1 MRSETTTFWLQA
13 FKTKPPEVNGAN
25 QAKIGSV
32 FFQFPPLFHMQID
45 GQSEMVMACYVGEGG
60 FNLVYRCEINGN
72 DVALRI
78 SWPTDRE
85 NHYPYKAESQERLLK
100 IWNELYP
107 DLFSFQAQGITL
119 TDSSKR
125 AWSAILMPF
134 IEGVE
139 PTPQEIKL
147 TMLEDFK
154 NTGRVPPDGCVF
166 SNYKKTPSGKIICV
180 DPIFSLRRA
189 PHETLCEDGTVFK
202 REASQESIEFWNAM
216 KPAYGNVHFWNHS
229 SFTKTEKII
238 IVLTIKALLLLQD
251 IQLSSQ
257 DFLALKT
264 TAREDN
270 NDVFAFLGRI
280 FDEEPRTQPGF
291 ICRGENTITPF
302 TLLHFQKILGILDAV
317 GLFSKD
323 KNVSLIGK
331 NDILSLLAGISR
343 VQNACNNKLHKG

>member
-1 MRSETTTFWLQA
+1 
-13 FKTKPPEVNGAN
+13 
-25 QAKIGSV
+25 
-32 FFQFPPLFHMQID
+32 
-45 GQSEMVMACYVGEGG
+45 
-60 FNLVYRCEINGN
+60 
-72 DVALRI
+72 
-78 SWPTDRE
+78 
-85 NHYPYKAESQERLLK
+85 
-100 IWNELYP
+100 
-107 DLFSFQAQGITL
+107 
-119 TDSSKR
+119 
-125 AWSAILMPF
+125 
-134 IEGVE
+134 
-139 PTPQEIKL
+139 
-147 TMLEDFK
+147 
-154 NTGRVPPDGCVF
+154 
-166 SNYKKTPSGKIICV
+166 
-180 DPIFSLRRA
+180 
-189 PHETLCEDGTVFK
+189 
-202 REASQESIEFWNAM
+202 
-216 KPAYGNVHFWNHS
+216 VHFWNHS

-343 VQNACNNKLHKG
+343 VQNACNNKLARLDYLSGHPASLFGDVAQAASATTTQQEKQMLTICCPNF